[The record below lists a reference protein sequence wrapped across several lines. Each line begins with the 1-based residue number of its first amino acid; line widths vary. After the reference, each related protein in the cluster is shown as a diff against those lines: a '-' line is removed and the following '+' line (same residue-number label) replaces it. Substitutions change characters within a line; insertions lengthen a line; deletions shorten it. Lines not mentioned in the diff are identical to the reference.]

1 MRRNIGRA
9 GAALAGIIAV
19 IFGAW
24 GLTDKVPS
32 GLLFTL
38 GALAAVGVLA
48 DYFWGSR
55 GKPTATYAAKQV
67 QSAGDRSINNQ
78 AGRDINISDGP
89 TASGP

>member
-1 MRRNIGRA
+1 MGRNIGRA

-32 GLLFTL
+32 WLLITL
-38 GALAAVGVLA
+38 GTLAVVGVLA

-55 GKPTATYAAKQV
+55 GNRATSAIRQR

-78 AGRDINISDGP
+78 AGHDINISNGP
-89 TASGP
+89 TASGS